1 MKNFVITIGRQYG
14 SGGREVG
21 RQVAEK
27 LGVPFY
33 DKEIITASVKETGLD
48 AKIFE
53 EMEERVTPSFLYS
66 LAVGTFTPSALADTN
81 YFSLND
87 RVNAIQADTIKR
99 LADESSCVIVG
110 RAADDILANQ
120 ADCFNVFVHADLE
133 ERIRRASEEYGIMGD
148 RDEVEEVI
156 LKTDKRRSNYY
167 NYVSGKKWS
176 AVSNYH
182 LALDSQRLGIDGC
195 VELITTI
202 ALRLRPDLEKKNAK

>member
-66 LAVGTFTPSALADTN
+66 LAVGTFTPSALA
-81 YFSLND
+81 
-87 RVNAIQADTIKR
+87 
-99 LADESSCVIVG
+99 
-110 RAADDILANQ
+110 
-120 ADCFNVFVHADLE
+120 
-133 ERIRRASEEYGIMGD
+133 
-148 RDEVEEVI
+148 
-156 LKTDKRRSNYY
+156 
-167 NYVSGKKWS
+167 
-176 AVSNYH
+176 AVSYTH
-182 LALDSQRLGIDGC
+182 RPS
-195 VELITTI
+195 
-202 ALRLRPDLEKKNAK
+202 LRWPAWGRE

>member
-133 ERIRRASEEYGIMGD
+133 ERIRRASEEYGIKGD
-148 RDEVEEVI
+148 PRRGGGGHPQDRQAPLQLLQLCLGQKVE
-156 LKTDKRRSNYY
+156 RRFELS
-167 NYVSGKKWS
+167 SG
-176 AVSNYH
+176 A
-182 LALDSQRLGIDGC
+182 
-195 VELITTI
+195 
-202 ALRLRPDLEKKNAK
+202 